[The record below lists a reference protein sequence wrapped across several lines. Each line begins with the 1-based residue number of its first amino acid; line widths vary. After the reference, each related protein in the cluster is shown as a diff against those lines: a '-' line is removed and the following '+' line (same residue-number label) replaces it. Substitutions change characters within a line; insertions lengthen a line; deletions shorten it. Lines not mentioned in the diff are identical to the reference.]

1 MFFLQDLPSL
11 EMIDRYASQHAAGKA
26 KEIER
31 TLHTLRAASRLI
43 RVLDAYFARHDFS
56 QLRFLILMVIDR
68 DTGRDRFTF
77 SEIAAKTDVSKP
89 VMSRTISNLVESG
102 LLIEEAGKA
111 DGRVRHYSISPPGEE
126 KLASLLPGYFA
137 LLTSTAEQEGI
148 V

>member
-26 KEIER
+26 REIER

-68 DTGRDRFTF
+68 DPERDSFTF

-89 VMSRTISNLVESG
+89 VMSRTIRSLVESG
-102 LLIEEAGKA
+102 LLVEEADED
-111 DGRVRHYSISPPGEE
+111 DGRVRHYSLSPLGKE
-126 KLASLLPGYFA
+126 KLASLLPDYFA
-137 LLTSTAEQEGI
+137 LLTSVAEKEDI